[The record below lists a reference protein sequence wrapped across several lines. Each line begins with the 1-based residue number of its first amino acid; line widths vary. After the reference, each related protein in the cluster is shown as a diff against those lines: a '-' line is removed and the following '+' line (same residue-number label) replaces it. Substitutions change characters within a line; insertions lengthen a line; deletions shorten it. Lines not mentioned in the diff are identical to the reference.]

1 MKNLLIALMIILFVN
16 LIWTVVSI
24 ETAPFYWL
32 GNILN
37 ADTNSTLATT
47 IIDKWAIRGQIGDIM
62 SGHFSALAFLA
73 VALSIIYQSEANQQ
87 MRVSIDKQEESLEQQ
102 SIALGVQSK
111 SLEAQIEELKES
123 REESSKQTEEFFINN
138 MNTKLDRY
146 YKLLEQ
152 QVDNVL
158 DKRDYINLASVVTKK
173 MNGQFVSDEEYQQIN
188 NSIILSKNVHDILE
202 IIYQEIHL
210 ISEESN
216 AFKQFDR
223 EFKLRI
229 EVDHK
234 ISSLCAIGDKD
245 QYVFLNAYGYPC
257 YALKYREL
265 S

>member
-1 MKNLLIALMIILFVN
+1 MKKLLIVLMIVLFGN
-16 LIWTVVSI
+16 LIWTAVFV
-24 ETAPFYWL
+24 ETAPLYWL
-32 GNILN
+32 SSIIN
-37 ADTNSTLATT
+37 ADINSTLATPA
-47 IIDKWAIRGQIGDIM
+47 IDKWAIRGQIGDVM

-87 MRVSIDKQEESLEQQ
+87 MRVSIDKQEEALMQQ

-146 YKLLEQ
+146 YKLLEKE
-152 QVDNVL
+152 VDNVL
-158 DKRDYINLASVVTKK
+158 SNDAYMHLASVVTKK
-173 MNGQFVSDEEYQQIN
+173 MRGEFVSDKEYQEIN
-188 NSIILSKNVHDILE
+188 TFVGLSKNVHDILE

-216 AFKQFDR
+216 AFKQFYR

-234 ISSLCAIGDKD
+234 INALCSIGDKD
-245 QYVFLNAYGYPC
+245 QYVFLAAFAYPC
-257 YALKYREL
+257 YALKYREQF
-265 S
+265 